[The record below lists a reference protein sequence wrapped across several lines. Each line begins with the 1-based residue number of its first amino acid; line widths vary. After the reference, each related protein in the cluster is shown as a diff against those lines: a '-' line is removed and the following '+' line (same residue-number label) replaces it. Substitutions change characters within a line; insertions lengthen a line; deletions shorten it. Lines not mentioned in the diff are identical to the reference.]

1 MDLIIKMT
9 FSRIGKYLL
18 VPFAIF
24 VSFIPVFD
32 PFSIFSDLR
41 NTSFD
46 IYQNISPRE
55 SLSPESVIVL
65 DIDENSLSDLGQW
78 PWPRS
83 ILAQLVDKTYLS
95 ASLGF
100 DIVFAE
106 FDRTGSRE
114 LKKQYKENPSFLE
127 ILNNIPDNDS
137 LFANSIK
144 NHGTVV
150 LGAIPSN
157 TLANDFT
164 MKFGLIE
171 QGDDP
176 RKFLQNFSGIQ
187 SNLKILDESAMGIG
201 SMSIG
206 NNDSI
211 IRRLPLFENI
221 NGSLVPTLALETL
234 RVAIGAS
241 TFQIKSSNASGE
253 SAFGEETGIN
263 HVKLGNLIIP
273 TNEDGSLWIHYSEKP
288 IKTIPIR
295 EVLSSNY
302 SQDYFE
308 GKILIVGTSAP
319 GLFDLRSTPLE
330 DNVPG
335 VNIIANLTDQILSGQ
350 FLKRPDW
357 IFGLE
362 VITGLLLALLITFF
376 IRYLGPIGGLSVFIL
391 GNGISIFGSYYTFIN
406 YSYLVDPISPLVIC
420 LICYLVVTFFN
431 FLFTELER
439 SKVRNA
445 FSQYMSPVM
454 VEKLAK
460 SSESLKLGG
469 ERKEMTFLFSDI
481 RGFTSISE
489 KYKGD
494 PEALT
499 DLINNL
505 LTVLSNEILDNQ
517 GTIDKYM
524 GDCIMAFW
532 NAPSEDPEH
541 RERSIEAAFAMSTA
555 LEKLNKDLDRKD
567 EDKLSVGIGIN
578 TGECIVGNMGSDK
591 RFDYTVLG
599 DAVNLASRLEGQS
612 GHYGMQIILGEESI
626 NGLAEDKYLIFEL
639 DLIAVKGKEE
649 PVRIYTTFNK
659 DLDLKDELFSDDHK
673 EFLLNYR
680 SQKWDKAKE
689 HIDKY
694 RFSKPEFTLY
704 YTLFLNRIN
713 ELSEQTL
720 PDDWSGV
727 FIAETK

>member
-1 MDLIIKMT
+1 MN
-9 FSRIGKYLL
+9 FSKIGKYLL
-18 VPFAIF
+18 IPFSLF
-24 VSFIPVFD
+24 VSFVPIFD
-32 PFSIFSDLR
+32 PLNVFSSLR
-41 NTSFD
+41 NSSFD
-46 IYQNISPRE
+46 LFQNISPRE
-55 SLSPESVIVL
+55 SISSGQVLVL
-65 DIDENSLSDLGQW
+65 DIDERSLKELGQW

-83 ILAQLVDKTYLS
+83 ILAKLVDKTYLS
-95 ASLGF
+95 AALGF

-106 FDRTGSRE
+106 LDRTGSKE
-114 LKKQYKENPSFLE
+114 LKKQYKDNPSFVN
-127 ILNNIPDNDS
+127 ILDQVPDNDDI
-137 LFANSIK
+137 FANSIK
-144 NHGTVV
+144 NHGTVI
-150 LGAIPSN
+150 LGAIPSKSFN
-157 TLANDFT
+157 NSFN

-176 RKFLQNFSGIQ
+176 RKFLQKYSGIQ
-187 SNLKILDESAMGIG
+187 TNLESLDNSAKGIG

-221 NGSLVPTLALETL
+221 NGSLVPSLSLEVL
-234 RVAIGAS
+234 RVAIGA
-241 TFQIKSSNASGE
+241 TTYQIKSSNASGE
-253 SAFGEETGIN
+253 TAFGEETGIN
-263 HVKLGNLIIP
+263 HIKLGNLIIP
-273 TNEDGSLWIHYSEKP
+273 TTNDGSAWIHYAKKP
-288 IKTIPIR
+288 IKTIPIW
-295 EVLSSNY
+295 EIFSSKY
-302 SQDYFE
+302 DRDYFE

-330 DNVPG
+330 SNVPG

-362 VITGLLLALLITFF
+362 IITGVILALLVTLF
-376 IRYLGPIGGLSVFIL
+376 IQFLGPIGGLIVFIL
-391 GNGISIFGSYYTFIN
+391 GNAISILGSFYIFEN
-406 YSYLVDPISPLVIC
+406 HSYLVDPISPLVIC

-454 VEKLAK
+454 VEKLAN

-489 KYKGD
+489 KYKDD

-505 LTVLSNEILDNQ
+505 LTVLSNEILNNQ

-532 NAPSEDPEH
+532 NAPTEDLNH
-541 RERSIEAAFAMSTA
+541 REKSINAAFAMSKA
-555 LEKLNKDLDRKD
+555 LEKLNEDLNRSD
-567 EDKLSVGIGIN
+567 EEKLSVGIGIN

-612 GHYGMQIILGEESI
+612 GNYGMQIILGEESI
-626 NGLAEDKYLIFEL
+626 KNLSKEKYLICEL
-639 DLIAVKGKEE
+639 DSIAVKGKSE
-649 PVRIYTTFNK
+649 PVNIYTVFDKKETINEQEAFLN
-659 DLDLKDELFSDDHK
+659 DHK
-673 EFLLNYR
+673 NFLVNYR
-680 SQKWDKAKE
+680 NQNWKKAIE

-704 YTLFLNRIN
+704 YTLFLERID
-713 ELSEQTL
+713 ELSKKPL
-720 PDDWSGV
+720 PKDWSGV

>member
-1 MDLIIKMT
+1 MNISKV
-9 FSRIGKYLL
+9 GKYLL
-18 VPFAIF
+18 IPFAIII
-24 VSFIPVFD
+24 SLIPIFD
-32 PFSIFSDLR
+32 PFNVFSSLR

-46 IYQNISPRE
+46 LFQNVSPRE
-55 SLSPESVIVL
+55 SLAQNNVLIL
-65 DIDENSLSDLGQW
+65 DIDEKSLTELGQW
-78 PWPRS
+78 PWSRS
-83 ILAQLVDKTYLS
+83 VLAKLVDKTYL
-95 ASLGF
+95 AAALGF

-106 FDRTGSRE
+106 SDRTGAEE
-114 LKKQYKENPSFLE
+114 LIKLYKENDTLVNALE
-127 ILNNIPDNDS
+127 KIPNNDN
-137 LFANSIK
+137 LFASSIA

-157 TLANDFT
+157 TLRNEFR

-176 RKFLQNFSGIQ
+176 RKFLNNFAGVQ
-187 SNLKILDESAMGIG
+187 TNLDLLDDSASGIG

-206 NNDSI
+206 DNDSI

-221 NGSLVPTLALETL
+221 DGSLIPSLSLELL

-241 TFQIKSSNASGE
+241 TYQIKSSNASGE

-273 TNEDGSLWIHYSEKP
+273 TNEDGSLWIHYPKNSVRSLS
-288 IKTIPIR
+288 IS

-302 SQDYFE
+302 SREFFE

-330 DNVPG
+330 DNIPG
-335 VNIIANLTDQILSGQ
+335 VSIIANLTDQILSGQ
-350 FLKRPDW
+350 FLQRPDW

-362 VITGLLLALLITFF
+362 VISGLILALLITFF
-376 IRYLGPIGGLSVFIL
+376 IQFLGPVGGLFVFLI
-391 GNGISIFGSYYTFIN
+391 GNSISIFGSFFIFNN
-406 YSYLVDPISPLVIC
+406 YFYLIDPISPLVIC
-420 LICYLVVTFFN
+420 LLSYLVITFFN

-454 VEKLAK
+454 VDKLAK

-505 LTVLSNEILDNQ
+505 LTVLSNEILNHD

-532 NAPSEDPEH
+532 NAPSEDTNH
-541 RERSIEAAFAMSTA
+541 REKSIQAAFAMSKA
-555 LEKLNKDLDRKD
+555 IDQLNSDLGRSEEDR
-567 EDKLSVGIGIN
+567 LSVGIGIN
-578 TGECIVGNMGSDK
+578 SGDCIVGNMGSDK

-612 GHYGMQIILGEESI
+612 ANYGMQIILGEETIKEISS
-626 NGLAEDKYLIFEL
+626 EEFKYFEL
-639 DLIAVKGKEE
+639 DLISVKGKSE
-649 PVRIYTTFNK
+649 PVSIYTVF
-659 DLDLKDELFSDDHK
+659 DEIKVADEIEIFMK
-673 EFLLNYR
+673 EHSKFLENYR
-680 SQKWDKAKE
+680 AKNWNEAIE
-689 HIDKY
+689 HIEKY
-694 RFSKPEFTLY
+694 RFSIPEFTLY
-704 YTLFLNRIN
+704 YTLFFERIN
-713 ELSEQTL
+713 DLSKKSL
-720 PDDWSGV
+720 PNDWAGV
-727 FIAETK
+727 YVATTK

>member
-1 MDLIIKMT
+1 MNISKV
-9 FSRIGKYLL
+9 GKYLL
-18 VPFAIF
+18 IPFAIII
-24 VSFIPVFD
+24 SLIPIFD
-32 PFSIFSDLR
+32 PFNVFSSLR

-46 IYQNISPRE
+46 LFQNISPRE
-55 SLSPESVIVL
+55 SLAQNNVLIL
-65 DIDENSLSDLGQW
+65 DIDEKSLTDLGQW
-78 PWPRS
+78 PWSRS
-83 ILAQLVDKTYLS
+83 ILTKLVDKTYLS
-95 ASLGF
+95 AALGF

-106 FDRTGSRE
+106 SDRTGAEE
-114 LKKQYKENPSFLE
+114 LIKLYKENDTLVNALE
-127 ILNNIPDNDS
+127 KIPNNDN
-137 LFANSIK
+137 LFATSIG

-157 TLANDFT
+157 TLRNEFR

-171 QGDDP
+171 QGDNP
-176 RKFLQNFSGIQ
+176 RKFLNNFTGVQ
-187 SNLKILDESAMGIG
+187 TNLQLLDEAASGIG

-206 NNDSI
+206 DNDSI

-221 NGSLVPTLALETL
+221 DGSLIPSLSLELL

-241 TFQIKSSNASGE
+241 TYQIKSSNASGE

-273 TNEDGSLWIHYSEKP
+273 TNDDGSLWIHYPKNSVRSLS
-288 IKTIPIR
+288 IS

-302 SQDYFE
+302 SREFFE

-330 DNVPG
+330 DNIPG
-335 VNIIANLTDQILSGQ
+335 VSIIADLTDQILSGQ
-350 FLKRPDW
+350 FLQRPDW

-362 VITGLLLALLITFF
+362 VISGLILALLITFF
-376 IRYLGPIGGLSVFIL
+376 IQFLGPVGGLFVFLI
-391 GNGISIFGSYYTFIN
+391 GNSISIFGSFFIFNN
-406 YSYLVDPISPLVIC
+406 YFYLIDPISPLVIC
-420 LICYLVVTFFN
+420 LLSYLVITFFN

-454 VEKLAK
+454 VDKLAK

-505 LTVLSNEILDNQ
+505 LTVLSNEILNHD

-532 NAPSEDPEH
+532 NAPSEDINH
-541 RERSIEAAFAMSTA
+541 REKSIKAAFAMSKAIDQLNLDLGRT
-555 LEKLNKDLDRKD
+555 EK
-567 EDKLSVGIGIN
+567 DKLSVGIGIN
-578 TGECIVGNMGSDK
+578 SGDCIVGNMGSDK

-612 GHYGMQIILGEESI
+612 ANYGMQIILGEETIKKISF
-626 NGLAEDKYLIFEL
+626 EEFKYFEL
-639 DLIAVKGKEE
+639 DLISVKGKLE
-649 PVRIYTTFNK
+649 PVSIYTVFEEIK
-659 DLDLKDELFSDDHK
+659 VIDEIEIFMK
-673 EFLLNYR
+673 EHSQFLENYR
-680 SQKWDKAKE
+680 TKKWNEAIK
-689 HIDKY
+689 HIEKY
-694 RFSKPEFTLY
+694 RFSVPEFTLY
-704 YTLFLNRIN
+704 YTLFFERIN
-713 ELSEQTL
+713 DLSKQSL
-720 PDDWSGV
+720 PEDWAGV
-727 FIAETK
+727 YVATTK

>member
-1 MDLIIKMT
+1 MNFT
-9 FSRIGKYLL
+9 RIGKYLL
-18 VPFAIF
+18 VPFAVF
-24 VSFIPVFD
+24 VSFIPIFD
-32 PFSIFSDLR
+32 PFNIFSNLR
-41 NTSFD
+41 NSAFD
-46 IYQNISPRE
+46 LFQNISPRE
-55 SLSPESVIVL
+55 SVSSDSVIVI
-65 DIDENSLSDLGQW
+65 DIDETSLSKIGQW
-78 PWPRS
+78 PWSRN
-83 ILAQLVDKTYLS
+83 ILADLVDKTYLS
-95 ASLGF
+95 ASLSF

-106 FDRTGSRE
+106 SDRTGSIE
-114 LKKQYKENPSFLE
+114 LQKQYNQNSLLLEVLKE
-127 ILNNIPDNDS
+127 IPDNDDI
-137 LFANSIK
+137 FANSIS
-144 NHGTVV
+144 NHSTVV

-157 TLANDFT
+157 SITNNFKV
-164 MKFGLIE
+164 KFGLIE

-176 RKFLQNFSGIQ
+176 RKFLQKYTGIQ
-187 SNLKILDESAMGIG
+187 SNIKKLDASAKGIG

-211 IRRLPLFENI
+211 IRKLPLFENI
-221 NGSLVPTLALETL
+221 NGSLVPSLALETL

-253 SAFGEETGIN
+253 TAFGEETGIN
-263 HVKLGNLIIP
+263 HIKLGNLIIP
-273 TNEDGSLWIHYSEKP
+273 TNPDGSAWIHFSKKP
-288 IKTIPIR
+288 AKTLPLW
-295 EVLSSNY
+295 EVLSPKY
-302 SQDYFE
+302 SEDYFE

-330 DNVPG
+330 NNIPG

-362 VITGLLLALLITFF
+362 VITGLILALLITFF
-376 IRYLGPIGGLSVFIL
+376 IQILGPIGGLSVFII
-391 GNGISIFGSYYTFIN
+391 GNSMSSFGSYYFFN
-406 YSYLVDPISPLVIC
+406 SYGFLVDPISPLVIC

-489 KYKGD
+489 KYKND

-499 DLINNL
+499 DLINSL
-505 LTVLSNEILDNQ
+505 LTSLSNEILNYQ

-541 RERSIEAAFAMSTA
+541 REKSIDAAFAMSDA
-555 LEKLNKDLDRKD
+555 LEKLNIDLNRFD

-612 GHYGMQIILGEESI
+612 GNYGMQIILGEESTQ
-626 NGLAEDKYLIFEL
+626 GLSNERFSICEL
-639 DLIAVKGKEE
+639 DSIAVKGKSE
-649 PVRIYTTFNK
+649 PVNIYTVFKKDSLEITNGTF
-659 DLDLKDELFSDDHK
+659 LKEH
-673 EFLLNYR
+673 ENFLADYR
-680 SQKWDKAKE
+680 SQNWEKALI

-694 RFSKPEFTLY
+694 RLSQPKFTLY
-704 YTLFLNRIN
+704 YTLFLDRIN
-713 ELSEQTL
+713 ELSKKQL
-720 PDDWSGV
+720 PENWSGV

>member
-1 MDLIIKMT
+1 MN

-18 VPFAIF
+18 IPFSLF
-24 VSFIPVFD
+24 VSIIPIFD
-32 PFSIFSDLR
+32 PLNTFSNLR
-41 NTSFD
+41 NTAFD
-46 IYQNISPRE
+46 LFQNISPRE
-55 SLSPESVIVL
+55 SISSDNVIVL
-65 DIDENSLSDLGQW
+65 DIDEKSLQKIGQW

-83 ILAQLVDKTYLS
+83 VLGKLVDKTYQS
-95 ASLGF
+95 SSLGF

-106 FDRTGSRE
+106 SDRTGSKE
-114 LKKQYKENPSFLE
+114 LKKQYKENLSLQN
-127 ILNNIPDNDS
+127 ILNEVPDNDDI
-137 LFANSIK
+137 FANSIK

-150 LGAIPSN
+150 LGSIPSN
-157 TLANDFT
+157 SLNNSFKK
-164 MKFGLIE
+164 KFGLIE
-171 QGDDP
+171 QGDNP
-176 RKFLQNFSGIQ
+176 RKFLQKYSGIQ
-187 SNLKILDESAMGIG
+187 TNLKKLDTSAQGIG

-221 NGSLVPTLALETL
+221 NGSLVPSLGLEIL

-241 TFQIKSSNASGE
+241 TYQIKSSNASGE
-253 SAFGEETGIN
+253 TAFGEETGIN

-273 TNEDGSLWIHYSEKP
+273 TNEDGSVWIHYSKKP
-288 IKTIPIR
+288 IKTIPIW

-302 SQDYFE
+302 SSDFFE

-330 DNVPG
+330 NNVPG

-362 VITGLLLALLITFF
+362 LITGIILALLITFF
-376 IRYLGPIGGLSVFIL
+376 IQSLGPVGGLSIFVL
-391 GNGISIFGSYYTFIN
+391 GNCISIIGSYYIFNN

-489 KYKGD
+489 KYKDD

-505 LTVLSNEILDNQ
+505 LTTLSNEILSYQ

-532 NAPSEDPEH
+532 NAPSEDPYH
-541 RERSIEAAFAMSTA
+541 REKSIDAAFAMTKA
-555 LEKLNKDLDRKD
+555 LEKLNIDLNRSN

-612 GHYGMQIILGEESI
+612 GNYGMKIILGEGSI
-626 NGLAEDKYLIFEL
+626 KGLSEEKYIIYEL
-639 DLIAVKGKEE
+639 DSIAVKGKSE
-649 PVRIYTTFNK
+649 PVTIYTVFDKKEINTENAF
-659 DLDLKDELFSDDHK
+659 LADHQN
-673 EFLLNYR
+673 FLVNYR
-680 SQKWDKAKE
+680 NQNWNEAKE

-704 YTLFLNRIN
+704 YTLFLERID
-713 ELSEQTL
+713 ELSKQNL
-720 PDDWSGV
+720 PEDWTGV

>member
-1 MDLIIKMT
+1 MN

-18 VPFAIF
+18 IPFSLF
-24 VSFIPVFD
+24 VSLVPIFD
-32 PFSIFSDLR
+32 PLNTFANLR
-41 NTSFD
+41 NTAFD
-46 IYQNISPRE
+46 FFQNISPRE
-55 SLSPESVIVL
+55 SISSDAVIVI
-65 DIDENSLSDLGQW
+65 DIDEKSLQEIGQW

-83 ILAQLVDKTYLS
+83 VLGKLVDKTYLS

-106 FDRTGSRE
+106 FDRTGSKE
-114 LKKQYKENPSFLE
+114 LKKQYKDNPSLQN
-127 ILNNIPDNDS
+127 ILNEVPDNDDI
-137 LFANSIK
+137 FARSIK
-144 NHGTVV
+144 NHGRVV
-150 LGAIPSN
+150 LGSIPSN
-157 TLANDFT
+157 SLDNSFKS
-164 MKFGLIE
+164 KFGLIE
-171 QGDDP
+171 QGDNP
-176 RKFLQNFSGIQ
+176 RKFLQKYSGIQ
-187 SNLKILDESAMGIG
+187 TNLNNLDNSAQGIG

-221 NGSLVPTLALETL
+221 NDSLVPSLGLEIL

-241 TFQIKSSNASGE
+241 TYQIKSSNASGE
-253 SAFGEETGIN
+253 TAFGEETGIN

-273 TNEDGSLWIHYSEKP
+273 TNEDGSAWIHYSKKP
-288 IKTIPIR
+288 IKTIPIW

-302 SQDYFE
+302 SADFFE

-330 DNVPG
+330 NNVPG

-362 VITGLLLALLITFF
+362 LITGIILALLITFF
-376 IRYLGPIGGLSVFIL
+376 IQSLGPIGGLSVFIF
-391 GNGISIFGSYYTFIN
+391 GNSISILGSYYIFNN
-406 YSYLVDPISPLVIC
+406 YSYLIDPISPLVIC
-420 LICYLVVTFFN
+420 LLCYLVVTFFN

-489 KYKGD
+489 KYKSD

-499 DLINNL
+499 NLINNL
-505 LTVLSNEILDNQ
+505 LTVLSNEILNNQ

-532 NAPSEDPEH
+532 NAPSEDPDH
-541 RERSIEAAFAMSTA
+541 REKSIDSAFAMTKA
-555 LEKLNKDLDRKD
+555 LEQLNIDLNRSN

-578 TGECIVGNMGSDK
+578 TGECIVGNMGSNK

-612 GHYGMQIILGEESI
+612 SNYGMQIILGEGSI
-626 NGLAEDKYLIFEL
+626 KGLSEEKYIIYEL
-639 DLIAVKGKEE
+639 DSIAVKGKSE
-649 PVRIYTTFNK
+649 PVTIFTVFDKTEIDTDKAFF
-659 DLDLKDELFSDDHK
+659 EDHQN
-673 EFLLNYR
+673 FLVNYR
-680 SQKWDKAKE
+680 SQNWNKAKE

-694 RFSKPEFTLY
+694 RFSKPEFNLY
-704 YTLFLNRIN
+704 YTLFLERID
-713 ELSEQTL
+713 ELSKKTL
-720 PDDWSGV
+720 PKNWSGV
-727 FIAETK
+727 FIAENK

>member
-1 MDLIIKMT
+1 MNMSK
-9 FSRIGKYLL
+9 IGKYLL
-18 VPFAIF
+18 IPFAILISL
-24 VSFIPVFD
+24 VPLLD
-32 PFSIFSDLR
+32 PLSAFSSLR

-46 IYQNISPRE
+46 LFQNISPRE
-55 SLSPESVIVL
+55 SLTENNVL
-65 DIDENSLSDLGQW
+65 IIDIDEKSLAELGQW
-78 PWPRS
+78 PWSRS
-83 ILAQLVDKTYLS
+83 VMAKLVDKTYLS
-95 ASLGF
+95 AALGF

-106 FDRTGSRE
+106 SDRTGTKE
-114 LKKQYKENPSFLE
+114 LIKLYGENDTLVNVLQKIP
-127 ILNNIPDNDS
+127 NNDDV
-137 LFANSIK
+137 FANSIRD
-144 NHGTVV
+144 HGTVV

-157 TLANDFT
+157 SLRNEFK

-171 QGDDP
+171 QGDNP
-176 RKFLQNFSGIQ
+176 RKFLNNFSGVQ
-187 SNLKILDESAMGIG
+187 TNLKNLDESASGIG

-206 NNDSI
+206 DNDST

-221 NGSLVPTLALETL
+221 DGTLIPSLSLELL

-263 HVKLGNLIIP
+263 NVKLGSLIIP
-273 TNEDGSLWIHYSEKP
+273 TNQDGSLWIHYPKESVNSLSASD
-288 IKTIPIR
+288 
-295 EVLSSNY
+295 VLSSKY
-302 SQDYFE
+302 PREFFE

-330 DNVPG
+330 NNIPG
-335 VNIIANLTDQILSGQ
+335 VSIIADLTDQILSGQ
-350 FLKRPDW
+350 FLQRPDW

-362 VITGLLLALLITFF
+362 IITGLILALLITFF
-376 IRYLGPIGGLSVFIL
+376 IQFLGPVGGLVIFLL
-391 GNGISIFGSYYTFIN
+391 GNSISIFGSFFIFKN
-406 YSYLVDPISPLVIC
+406 YFFLLDPISPLVIC
-420 LICYLVVTFFN
+420 LLSYLVITFFN

-505 LTVLSNEILDNQ
+505 LTVLSNEILKFD

-532 NAPSEDPEH
+532 NAPSEDENH
-541 RERSIEAAFAMSTA
+541 REKSIAAAFAMSKA
-555 LEKLNKDLDRKD
+555 LEKLNFDLGRAE

-578 TGECIVGNMGSDK
+578 SGDCIVGNMGSDK

-612 GHYGMQIILGEESI
+612 GNYGMQIILGEETVKEISS
-626 NGLAEDKYLIFEL
+626 EEFKCFEL
-639 DLIAVKGKEE
+639 DLISVKGKSE
-649 PVRIYTTFNK
+649 PVSIYTVFEE
-659 DLDLKDELFSDDHK
+659 LKDTSDIENFMK
-673 EFLLNYR
+673 EHIQFLSNYR
-680 SQKWDKAKE
+680 SKKWDDAMK

-694 RFSKPEFTLY
+694 RFSIPEFTLY
-704 YTLFLNRIN
+704 YTLFFERIN
-713 ELSEQTL
+713 DLSKQSL
-720 PDDWSGV
+720 PDEWAGV
-727 FIAETK
+727 YVATTK